1 MQSRTVPEDQARGAE
16 TVSDGV
22 MALPRPHRFDV
33 YIAAG
38 GLLGGL
44 LLVGIGLG
52 TRPSSD
58 PMTPF
63 DGPWPVLVPL
73 TVPAGWEA
81 GAAQPSASG
90 GAGTGVGSPARRTRV
105 VQTY

>member
-1 MQSRTVPEDQARGAE
+1 
-16 TVSDGV
+16 

-58 PMTPF
+58 PMTLF

-73 TVPAGWEA
+73 TVLAG
-81 GAAQPSASG
+81 
-90 GAGTGVGSPARRTRV
+90 
-105 VQTY
+105 

>member
-1 MQSRTVPEDQARGAE
+1 
-16 TVSDGV
+16 

-44 LLVGIGLG
+44 LLVGLGLG

-58 PMTPF
+58 PITLF

-73 TVPAGWEA
+73 TVLAGCELLRRTA
-81 GAAQPSASG
+81 LARPC
-90 GAGTGVGSPARRTRV
+90 SPAPPRSAPTS
-105 VQTY
+105 

>member
-1 MQSRTVPEDQARGAE
+1 
-16 TVSDGV
+16 

-33 YIAAG
+33 YIAVG

-58 PMTPF
+58 PITLF

-73 TVPAGWEA
+73 TVLAGFASCCA
-81 GAAQPSASG
+81 GRR
-90 GAGTGVGSPARRTRV
+90 PARPC
-105 VQTY
+105 

>member
-1 MQSRTVPEDQARGAE
+1 M
-16 TVSDGV
+16 
-22 MALPRPHRFDV
+22 

-44 LLVGIGLG
+44 LLVGLGLG

-58 PMTPF
+58 PITLF

-73 TVPAGWEA
+73 TVLAGCELLRRTA
-81 GAAQPSASG
+81 LARPC
-90 GAGTGVGSPARRTRV
+90 SPAPPRSAPTS
-105 VQTY
+105 